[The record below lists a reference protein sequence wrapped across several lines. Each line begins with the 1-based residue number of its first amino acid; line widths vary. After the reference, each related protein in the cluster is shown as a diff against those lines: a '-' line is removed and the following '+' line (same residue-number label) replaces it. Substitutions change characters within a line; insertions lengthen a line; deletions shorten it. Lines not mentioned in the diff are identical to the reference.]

1 MNVPKVTQ
9 NYCVP
14 NFKGRYEVDGSTA
27 TSRNQVFTLGMLM
40 SNFWIMQ
47 SRVTFNQFRNNS
59 VYGKVIMNVH
69 VNKEKIV
76 ENILKNNNIQFRK
89 LDQSA

>member
-1 MNVPKVTQ
+1 MNVPKVTP
-9 NYCVP
+9 NYYIP

>member
-1 MNVPKVTQ
+1 MNVPKVTP
-9 NYCVP
+9 NYNVP

-89 LDQSA
+89 LDQNA